1 MNGGITFQKLG
12 FVDVDLAEFAGCGLT
27 SKMYLLEGYKDTKIH
42 RQDNSTL
49 KVQVDCNLIKGDP
62 LFKRPSKSNSSF
74 YISSISSG
82 TNSKENTITNRS
94 GDQEDS
100 GSTLTSNQSGRRTD
114 RLGLTGNDG
123 TLVNDDLL
131 NDNTLTNEGLSLRT
145 VPSIGQSLLHEQG
158 HSTSQITK
166 LTGEQD
172 FSAGSMSSGSGS
184 IPYMKNLDSNLGLR
198 PTAVASSSAL
208 MPATESTNSIP
219 TATDNQIVN
228 LIETDKNF
236 ETNSQSGN
244 SSSVSSKISDGY
256 GSLPSRSRQSSG
268 ELR

>member
-100 GSTLTSNQSGRRTD
+100 GSTLTSTQSGRRTE
-114 RLGLTGNDG
+114 RLGLTSNDA

-158 HSTSQITK
+158 HSSSQAKTA
-166 LTGEQD
+166 GEPD

-184 IPYMKNLDSNLGLR
+184 IPYMKNLDSNLGQKS
-198 PTAVASSSAL
+198 TAGASSSAL
-208 MPATESTNSIP
+208 PATESTNSI
-219 TATDNQIVN
+219 ATDNQAVN

>member
-1 MNGGITFQKLG
+1 M
-12 FVDVDLAEFAGCGLT
+12 DLAEFAGCGLT

-94 GDQEDS
+94 VDQEDS
-100 GSTLTSNQSGRRTD
+100 GSTLTSNQSGRRAD

-123 TLVNDDLL
+123 TLANDLL
-131 NDNTLTNEGLSLRT
+131 NENTLTNEAISLRT

-158 HSTSQITK
+158 ASSQFAKIA
-166 LTGEQD
+166 GEQD

-184 IPYMKNLDSNLGLR
+184 IPYMKNLDSNLSQK
-198 PTAVASSSAL
+198 PNAATSSTALV
-208 MPATESTNSIP
+208 PATESTNSIVA
-219 TATDNQIVN
+219 ATDNQIVN